1 MNLIFLIFYFVL
13 LFNEIFSEDKEEIKQ
28 IILNY
33 NQNNDNLI
41 ETIVIINGETY
52 ILPID
57 INSEKTWINK
67 TYNINPKK
75 EKPFIENKCN
85 IKEYI
90 EKEDK
95 LIFNQGNIK
104 LNSIFYLEIKNNENC
119 NYKGILGL
127 RAKNKKYSI
136 IDSFTDTFKI
146 KKTVSLNKNDNN
158 IIEMKIGNHL
168 DFIKYNIDKTI
179 NCNLLNED
187 KLVNYLQGIIIG
199 DLHITKKN
207 KIKYFILNLLITN

>member
-1 MNLIFLIFYFVL
+1 MNLVFGIFYFL
-13 LFNEIFSEDKEEIKQ
+13 FLFNEIFSEDKEIKQ
-28 IILNY
+28 INLNY

-41 ETIVIINGETY
+41 ETNVIINSEIY

-57 INSEKTWINK
+57 INSDKTWINK
-67 TYNINPKK
+67 TNNFNLKK

-95 LIFNQGNIK
+95 IIFNQGNIK

-127 RAKNKKYSI
+127 RDKNKKYSI
-136 IDSFTDTFKI
+136 IDSFKDTFKI
-146 KKTVSLNKNDNN
+146 TKTFSLNKINNN

-168 DFIKYNIDKTI
+168 DFIKNNIEKTI
-179 NCNLLNED
+179 NCNLLNDD
-187 KLVNYLQGIIIG
+187 KIVTNLQGIIIG
-199 DLHITKKN
+199 DLDMKKKTK
-207 KIKYFILNLLITN
+207 